1 MEDHRLAVIPGA
13 ILDYFQRV
21 IESIDNVPAHFVFNA
36 DEMGYREW
44 TDRHEQ
50 ICFVPV
56 FHPGDQFDYPVSR
69 VGRQITVFAYIAA
82 DGSYA
87 MPLVIIPRKLL
98 TRTFG

>member
-21 IESIDNVPAHFVFNA
+21 IESIDSVPAHFVCNS
-36 DEMGYREW
+36 DEMGHQEW

-56 FHPGDQFDYPVSR
+56 FHPGD
-69 VGRQITVFAYIAA
+69 
-82 DGSYA
+82 
-87 MPLVIIPRKLL
+87 
-98 TRTFG
+98 